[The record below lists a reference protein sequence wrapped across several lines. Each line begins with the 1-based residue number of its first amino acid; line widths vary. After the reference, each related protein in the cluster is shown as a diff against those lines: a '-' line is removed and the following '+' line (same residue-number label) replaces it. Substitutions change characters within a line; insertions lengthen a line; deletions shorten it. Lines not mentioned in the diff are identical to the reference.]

1 MPWWQDG
8 PAAAPR
14 SVRLPALADALRI
27 WKNEVNIPG
36 RMMKHELI
44 ITCHEPS
51 LIYYYILIYY
61 DIFVYVYCNYCI
73 HMEHIDDSNAYF
85 NRSRE

>member
-51 LIYYYILIYY
+51 LIYYYILIYLY
-61 DIFVYVYCNYCI
+61 MYTVTI
-73 HMEHIDDSNAYF
+73 AYIW
-85 NRSRE
+85 NISTIPVLILTDQGNDL